1 MNTPTD
7 RRAFV
12 RTAGAALLA
21 SIAAGCAGMVVT
33 RVTPV
38 NGRVR
43 LRVADHPALA
53 NPDGALR
60 ILPDGAAAEL
70 LVLRQSD
77 GSHTVLSS
85 VCTHR
90 GCTVDA
96 HGARLVCP
104 CHGSTYDRTGRVLVG
119 PAERP
124 LTQLRARL
132 TTDGI
137 LEIDL
142 GAQS

>member
-1 MNTPTD
+1 MSAPTD

-12 RTAGAALLA
+12 RAAGAALLVTI
-21 SIAAGCAGMVVT
+21 SGGCASVVVT

-38 NGRVR
+38 NGRARIR
-43 LRVADHPALA
+43 LADHPALA
-53 NPDGALR
+53 TADGALR
-60 ILPDGAAAEL
+60 ILPDGATSEL

-77 GSHTVLSS
+77 GSYTVLSS

-96 HGARLVCP
+96 QGARLVCP

-124 LTQLRARL
+124 LAQLRSQL
-132 TTDGI
+132 TSDGY

-142 GAQS
+142 T